1 MDRTDGNREGREK
14 EKDRR
19 IVFFP
24 HPEVFLICPEKRCTA
39 LQSTDYTRKNKN
51 TNSSLLTHREIRR
64 EKYVHR
70 LLKDVT
76 LSNIKGLTI
85 TCWHVEEIEVC

>member
-24 HPEVFLICPEKRCTA
+24 HPEVF
-39 LQSTDYTRKNKN
+39 
-51 TNSSLLTHREIRR
+51 
-64 EKYVHR
+64 
-70 LLKDVT
+70 
-76 LSNIKGLTI
+76 
-85 TCWHVEEIEVC
+85 